1 MEQKNIATPH
11 QEQPAAASKT
21 QGSKRAGWI
30 KFGIWTVLL
39 VAFLCWINCWWGLIV
54 VPLIF
59 DAYITKWIPWTWWK
73 KSKNQRTR
81 TIMSWVDA
89 IVFALVAVYFV
100 HLYFGQNYVI
110 PSSSL
115 EKSLLTG
122 DYLLVSKMSY
132 GPRDPMTPI
141 HMPLTSHT
149 LPILNTKS
157 YLEHPH
163 FKYHRAPGLGKI
175 KQGDIVVF
183 NYPSGD
189 SVLLKAQDADY
200 YSLCYEAGEQLLPID
215 RRSLSREQQAKAYEA
230 QYAAGRNYLL
240 SHPEEYG
247 ELRWRPVDM
256 RENYVKRCVGLPGQW
271 LQIKDGRVYT
281 DGKQMK
287 QPAQVQYCY
296 DVTLKTS
303 LPDYLCRELGISV
316 EDRSEMIDGNP
327 NMLRMPLTTRA
338 LQALRQRPDIVLDI
352 QKSPSTS
359 GTPLYPH
366 NLETGWTAN
375 DYGPI
380 WIPKKGKTLQLTLAN
395 LPLYMRP
402 ISIYEGNDVKV
413 KNGKILINGRPTQ
426 WYTFKM
432 DYYWMQGDNR
442 DNSADS
448 RFWGFVPEDHIVG
461 KPILIWL
468 SLNKDYGWGDGKVR
482 WSRLFR
488 WVDNIR

>member
-1 MEQKNIATPH
+1 M
-11 QEQPAAASKT
+11 
-21 QGSKRAGWI
+21 
-30 KFGIWTVLL
+30 
-39 VAFLCWINCWWGLIV
+39 
-54 VPLIF
+54 
-59 DAYITKWIPWTWWK
+59 
-73 KSKNQRTR
+73 
-81 TIMSWVDA
+81 
-89 IVFALVAVYFV
+89 
-100 HLYFGQNYVI
+100 
-110 PSSSL
+110 
-115 EKSLLTG
+115 
-122 DYLLVSKMSY
+122 
-132 GPRDPMTPI
+132 
-141 HMPLTSHT
+141 
-149 LPILNTKS
+149 
-157 YLEHPH
+157 
-163 FKYHRAPGLGKI
+163 
-175 KQGDIVVF
+175 
-183 NYPSGD
+183 
-189 SVLLKAQDADY
+189 
-200 YSLCYEAGEQLLPID
+200 
-215 RRSLSREQQAKAYEA
+215 
-230 QYAAGRNYLL
+230 
-240 SHPEEYG
+240 
-247 ELRWRPVDM
+247 
-256 RENYVKRCVGLPGQW
+256 
-271 LQIKDGRVYT
+271 
-281 DGKQMK
+281 
-287 QPAQVQYCY
+287 
-296 DVTLKTS
+296 TLKTA